1 MGMSIKLFTYLRENN
16 VDYEEVRHPREVTT
30 SRIAERLHVPGDRLA
45 KAVLIKGDS
54 GYRIAVI
61 PSTCKLDLA
70 SLSHMLD
77 ERIGLAT
84 EAEIE
89 SCFRDCDAGALPPL
103 GEPYG
108 MKVCYDDA
116 VAAQPEI
123 YFEAGD
129 HKTLVHMSGTDFTRL
144 MGAAA
149 HGAIARHM

>member
-1 MGMSIKLFTYLRENN
+1 
-16 VDYEEVRHPREVTT
+16 
-30 SRIAERLHVPGDRLA
+30 
-45 KAVLIKGDS
+45 
-54 GYRIAVI
+54 
-61 PSTCKLDLA
+61 
-70 SLSHMLD
+70 MLD

-116 VAAQPEI
+116 VATQPEI

-129 HKTLVHMSGTDFTRL
+129 HKTLVHMSGANFARL
-144 MGAAA
+144 MGNAS
-149 HGAIARHM
+149 HGSIARHM